1 MDSDEEDYVFH
12 GTPIEREEEFT
23 SRKKKAIAEA
33 SGNLRS
39 LPVWKQEVRLKLL
52 TLGSHFPPLVWFLG
66 KLRIVKPKEDFD
78 FFLVILFLMFVRVA
92 MLRRKTSESLSH
104 VIALG

>member
-78 FFLVILFLMFVRVA
+78 CFLVIFFLMFVRVA
-92 MLRRKTSESLSH
+92 M
-104 VIALG
+104 